1 MSQTQESTEAR
12 LAALLIACPHHWTK
26 SKSSSGKPF
35 WLWFTHQKMPWCLS
49 SFGFSRGGFQMEA
62 ICLSCVWEEWLLTME
77 KLSNNGSINYC
88 ILELLLEK
96 QQLISL
102 HFWVFLLYTLSICNH
117 CYSQQIW
124 RLDYFWGLYKR
135 SYSIFFLMN
144 AGRELGF
151 NYHCHLFTIRNRLK
165 KTENGK
171 NSYWELVHTQK
182 DYLSK
187 HILSEKC

>member
-1 MSQTQESTEAR
+1 
-12 LAALLIACPHHWTK
+12 
-26 SKSSSGKPF
+26 
-35 WLWFTHQKMPWCLS
+35 
-49 SFGFSRGGFQMEA
+49 MEA

-124 RLDYFWGLYKR
+124 RLDYF
-135 SYSIFFLMN
+135 
-144 AGRELGF
+144 
-151 NYHCHLFTIRNRLK
+151 
-165 KTENGK
+165 
-171 NSYWELVHTQK
+171 
-182 DYLSK
+182 
-187 HILSEKC
+187 